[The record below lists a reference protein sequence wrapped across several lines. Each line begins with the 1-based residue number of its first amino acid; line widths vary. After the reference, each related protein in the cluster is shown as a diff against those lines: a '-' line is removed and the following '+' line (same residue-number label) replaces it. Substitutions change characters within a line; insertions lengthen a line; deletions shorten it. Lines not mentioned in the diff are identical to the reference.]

1 MTEQPGGNVYEMLWD
16 CEFCGSQKL
25 LGKTHRFCP
34 VCGAAQN
41 PEWRYMPSDDEK
53 VAVHDHVYVGAD
65 KICPAC
71 GTAGP
76 GNAEFCGRCGSPM
89 EGAEGVKVHGSRE
102 KAAGQR
108 FETEDLYARQDHEQD
123 IALGRAQAQ
132 PQSEPKGGNRRLIYG
147 VVAVAILIVIGI
159 LVVLF
164 WKQEAAVTVA
174 DHRWE
179 REIDIEQLKAESGK
193 GSCGSV
199 PGDAY
204 NIDRRTEQVDTRQI
218 PDGEECRTVQ
228 RDQGDGTMRE
238 ERVCET
244 TYRDATVM
252 GEVCY
257 YTVNR
262 WRETRSVEAEGG
274 LNDPVVWPEL
284 NLSRTGTCVGCER
297 EGDRSERYL
306 LVLNSDDGKTY
317 ECPLDETE
325 WRATDTGTTF
335 TVKIGV
341 VTGDADCDSLK
352 PAG

>member
-1 MTEQPGGNVYEMLWD
+1 MTEQADGNVYEMLWD

-71 GTAGP
+71 GTAGA
-76 GNAEFCGRCGSPM
+76 GNAEFCGRCGSPF
-89 EGAEGVKVHGSRE
+89 EGAETVKTQRSRT
-102 KAAGQR
+102 KAEGDR
-108 FETEDLYARQDHEQD
+108 FETEDLTARQDHEQD
-123 IALGRAQAQ
+123 ILLGRAQAEDK
-132 PQSEPKGGNRRLIYG
+132 PEAKGNRRLLYL
-147 VVAVAILIVIGI
+147 VVGVAILVVIGI
-159 LVVLF
+159 LVVVF
-164 WKQEAAVTVA
+164 WKKEATVTVA
-174 DHRWE
+174 EHRWE
-179 REIDIEQLKAESGK
+179 REIDIEELKAESGK

-204 NIDRRTEQVDTRQI
+204 NIDRRTEQVDTRQE
-218 PDGEECRTVQ
+218 PDGEECHTVQ

-238 ERVCET
+238 EQVCET
-244 TYRDATVM
+244 KYRPVTVM

-262 WRETRSVEAEGG
+262 WREARSVKAEGG
-274 LNDPVVWPEL
+274 LDDPVVWP
-284 NLSRTGTCVGCER
+284 NVDLSRSGDCVGCER
-297 EGDRSERYL
+297 EGDRDEQYL
-306 LVLNSDDGKTY
+306 LILNTEDGDTY
-317 ECPLDETE
+317 ECPLDEPD
-325 WRATDTGTTF
+325 WRATALGTAF

-341 VTGDADCDSLK
+341 VTGDADCDTLER
-352 PAG
+352 AE